1 MRNWYGAEGHKLR
14 EYLDSL
20 SIGGYVLQ
28 QIKNRNKWWSMD
40 GYNQTFNNEEQ
51 EYTPTP
57 LSADEW
63 QAFKRDFVE
72 TYGGETV
79 KPNGMTNSDLL
90 DYIATSVREGD
101 EWNDN
106 DDDFW

>member
-1 MRNWYGAEGHKLR
+1 MRNWYGAQGEKLR

-28 QIKNRNKWWSMD
+28 QLKNRNRWWSMD
-40 GYNQTFNNEEQ
+40 GWNRTFNTEEQ

-63 QAFKRDFVE
+63 QTFKRDFVE

-79 KPNGMTNSDLL
+79 KHTGMTNSELL
-90 DYIATSVREGD
+90 DYIANSYREGD
-101 EWNDN
+101 EY
-106 DDDFW
+106 

>member
-1 MRNWYGAEGHKLR
+1 MRNWYGAKGEKLR

-28 QIKNRNKWWSMD
+28 QLKNRNRWWSMD
-40 GYNQTFNNEEQ
+40 GWNRTFNTEEQ

-63 QAFKRDFVE
+63 QTFKRDFVE

-79 KPNGMTNSDLL
+79 KHTGMTNSELL
-90 DYIATSVREGD
+90 DYIANSYREGD
-101 EWNDN
+101 EY
-106 DDDFW
+106 